1 MYKNKN
7 QSPKISPYIIRLVED
22 ETVIGTYRVSKE
34 MFLSVQKDAAPYQTF
49 RAKTKKVKCI
59 ETGEIFNSAM
69 HANEVLVEKG
79 LAKSYS
85 AYIRIKEVCNK
96 KKTLLTVFTGNLL
109 RRKNKSL
116 GGIFV
121 LSRPNKYL

>member
-7 QSPKISPYIIRLVED
+7 QSPKISPYIIRIVED

-96 KKTLLTVFTGNLL
+96 KKNTAYGFHWE
-109 RRKNKSL
+109 
-116 GGIFV
+116 FV
-121 LSRPNKYL
+121 EEKE